1 MDGKW
6 GQAPFFQEKGGLDE
20 SCPCNI
26 SIWRVAENGACP
38 HFLSFFLT
46 LILDSRF
53 NIYLDILGS
62 RNFAKIDTENFE
74 E

>member
-1 MDGKW
+1 MIALSKKEEE
-6 GQAPFFQEKGGLDE
+6 AF
-20 SCPCNI
+20 
-26 SIWRVAENGACP
+26 SIREFMNNSALTENVVENGARP

-53 NIYLDILGS
+53 NIYLDILEA
-62 RNFAKIDTENFE
+62 RNLAKINMENFE

>member
-1 MDGKW
+1 MNNSS
-6 GQAPFFQEKGGLDE
+6 L
-20 SCPCNI
+20 
-26 SIWRVAENGACP
+26 AENGACP

-53 NIYLDILGS
+53 NIYLDILEA
-62 RNFAKIDTENFE
+62 RNLAKINMENFE